1 MTGRSRLRERL
12 LEDENA
18 TARCRSCGAPV
29 APASSFCT
37 SCGAA
42 THTPQA
48 HESVTGAIAAPAT
61 THSPESP
68 ADPGSGPATPNGGR
82 VSNWVRFGLPA
93 GIAGLLIVALVVGGL
108 VLTSNQPSATPTP
121 VQTSSPSTP
130 NPQRPAPGG
139 IAQVTVTVTGC
150 DDCTIKAEWSAAT
163 NSTSEVDPTDL
174 WNSGELP
181 VTNGAIS
188 FPVPVQKSQGLS
200 FDVFSPRDK
209 KEARNVAVVRY
220 TTVPVGTQVTP
231 QQAASAKQA
240 YGCWAGTTFAEAN
253 LNLQVDWYTGPDL
266 KGRPSPYLRAYF
278 NPGLATYGES
288 SDAYKGGL
296 SHQNIWACS
305 FGLE

>member
-1 MTGRSRLRERL
+1 M
-12 LEDENA
+12 EDESA
-18 TARCRSCGAPV
+18 TTRCRSCGASV
-29 APASSFCT
+29 GPASSFCT
-37 SCGAA
+37 SCGAPIR
-42 THTPQA
+42 TPQA
-48 HESVTGAIAAPAT
+48 NEIVTGPSVAST
-61 THSPESP
+61 TAHSPESP
-68 ADPGSGPATPNGGR
+68 IDPGTGPETSTGR
-82 VSNWVRFGLPA
+82 TISNWIRFGIPA
-93 GIAGLLIVALVVGGL
+93 GIAGLLIVALVIGGL
-108 VLTSNQPSATPTP
+108 VSRSNQPTATPTP
-121 VQTSSPSTP
+121 VQTSASSTP
-130 NPQRPAPGG
+130 NPQHPAPGG

-181 VTNGAIS
+181 VKNGAIS

-209 KEARNVAVVRY
+209 KEARNIAVVRY

-266 KGRPSPYLRAYF
+266 NGRPSPYLRAYF

-288 SDAYKGGL
+288 SDTYKGGL

-305 FGLE
+305 FGLN